1 MTEYSLDKIES
12 YIAVGLDKSLTTKA
26 RGDALED
33 LLCYLL
39 CELPGVKVLRNA
51 RDPFQSQEID
61 ITVANAQVSLWMRT
75 LPMAML
81 VECKNWD
88 NPVGVTAVT
97 DFVFKLMAKAVEIG
111 IMVAA
116 NGITGDQAEMT
127 AAYQRI
133 SIAQAKGHRIL
144 VITLE
149 DLRNVRTTDDFEG
162 LLTDSFLRAVGGGR
176 F

>member
-12 YIAVGLDKSLTTKA
+12 YIAVGLDKSQTTKT

-33 LLCYLL
+33 LICYLL

-51 RDPFQSQEID
+51 RDPFHSQEID
-61 ITVANAQVSLWMRT
+61 VTVANAQASLWMGIF
-75 LPMAML
+75 PGAML

-88 NPVGVTAVT
+88 SPVGVTAVT
-97 DFVFKLMAKAVEIG
+97 DFIFKLMAKYVEVG
-111 IMVAA
+111 IIVAA

-133 SIAQAKGHRIL
+133 SIAQSKGHRVL

-149 DLRNVRTTDDFEG
+149 DLRNIRTTDDFEG
-162 LLTDSFLRAVGGGR
+162 LLIDCFLRAVGRGR